1 MSRVLET
8 MTWPDVAGAVAAGA
22 TTVILPLG
30 ATEQHGPHL
39 PLSTDTVRAT
49 ALAEALAGCLPG
61 TLVAPALPFGCSDEH
76 SGFAGLIGLDHDT
89 LAAVIVDCARR
100 LAGWGIARLVLLSAH
115 GGNAAALDRAAARLA
130 DELPALEV
138 AVLGGGAAVSEAVLA
153 IAAAESVPAS
163 ALGLHAG
170 EGETSEMLA
179 LRPDLVRMHR
189 AVPGM
194 CSDGEGLIAALERE
208 GLRAVTPTGIL
219 GNPTGAEAGRGR
231 RYLAAQTASGRQR
244 LDGAATAPRKVAS

>member
-1 MSRVLET
+1 MSRVLGT
-8 MTWPDVAGAVAAGA
+8 MTWPDVAGAVAGGA

-30 ATEQHGPHL
+30 ATEQHGLHL
-39 PLSTDTVRAT
+39 PLSTDTVRAA

-76 SGFAGLIGLDHDT
+76 RGFAGLIGLDSDT

-100 LAGWGIARLVLLSAH
+100 MAGWGIDRLVLLSAH
-115 GGNAAALDRAAARLA
+115 GGNAAALDRAVARLA
-130 DELPALEV
+130 AELPALEV
-138 AVLGGGAAVSEAVLA
+138 AVLGGGAGLSDAVLA
-153 IAAAESVPAS
+153 IARAEGVPAP

-179 LRPDLVRMHR
+179 LRPDLVRMDR

-194 CSDGEGLIAALERE
+194 CSDGEGLMAVLERA
-208 GLRAVTPTGIL
+208 GLQAVTPTGVL
-219 GNPTGAEAGRGR
+219 GDPAGAEAGRGR
-231 RYLAAQTASGRQR
+231 RYLAAQTASCRQR
-244 LDGAATAPRKVAS
+244 LDAAAASPRKVAS